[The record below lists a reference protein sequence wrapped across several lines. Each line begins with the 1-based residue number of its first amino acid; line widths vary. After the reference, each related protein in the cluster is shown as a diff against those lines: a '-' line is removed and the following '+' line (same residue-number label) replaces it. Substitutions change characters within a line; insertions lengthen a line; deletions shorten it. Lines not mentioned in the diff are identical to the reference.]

1 MGRLRKVSASIG
13 DKAFL
18 KESMLVLPLAMERV
32 PLFPNKMKGEDS
44 QKGDNRL
51 RSSIMLS
58 HP

>member
-18 KESMLVLPLAMERV
+18 NKFVFLLPLAMERV

-44 QKGDNRL
+44 QKGDNRFD
-51 RSSIMLS
+51 

>member
-1 MGRLRKVSASIG
+1 MGDQERVSARIG

-18 KESMLVLPLAMERV
+18 NKFVFLLPPAMERV

-44 QKGDNRL
+44 QKGHNRFE
-51 RSSIMLS
+51 